1 MLHDRALAEDAA
13 QESLL
18 RIVTPLSQY
27 RHEAK
32 FATWA
37 TRVAVNA
44 VLDFKNGVAR
54 EARNSFEHFANQ
66 LDAGL
71 DESAVERPEDAL
83 LLKQAKKQCNQALLQ
98 CLDGDHRIA
107 FVLGEILE
115 FEDAQA
121 AEILEIKPAAFRKRL
136 SRARAALT
144 AFLAKKCS
152 VHTAGAD

>member
-1 MLHDRALAEDAA
+1 MLRHAHPGDDRRWERQCWTWDGRTFPSDDRALAEDAA
-13 QESLL
+13 QECLL
-18 RIVTPLSQY
+18 RIVPPLSQY

-83 LLKQAKKQCNQALLQ
+83 LLKQ
-98 CLDGDHRIA
+98 
-107 FVLGEILE
+107 
-115 FEDAQA
+115 
-121 AEILEIKPAAFRKRL
+121 
-136 SRARAALT
+136 
-144 AFLAKKCS
+144 
-152 VHTAGAD
+152 